1 MKFLASFLMFF
12 IVSFS
17 VHAKMEDD
25 LRLVYKRSLIYQTSV
40 SDIAYESMEYYFKL
54 FDLKLPKDIASDLKS
69 KFSSLLHDHSVEIK
83 NAKDSFNRG
92 DLNSAIYHLFLAKII
107 TDHLV
112 KFDEYVLHLDSM
124 QNDETGEV
132 KDYFSSI

>member
-17 VHAKMEDD
+17 VYAGMEDD
-25 LRLVYKRSLIYQTSV
+25 LKLVYKRSLIYQTSV
-40 SDIAYESMEYYFKL
+40 SDIAYESMGYYFKL

-69 KFSSLLHDHSVEIK
+69 EFSSLLYDHSVKIE
-83 NAKDSFNRG
+83 NAKDSFNKG

-107 TDHLV
+107 TDYLV

-124 QNDETGEV
+124 PKYESGEV
-132 KDYFSSI
+132 EDYFSSI